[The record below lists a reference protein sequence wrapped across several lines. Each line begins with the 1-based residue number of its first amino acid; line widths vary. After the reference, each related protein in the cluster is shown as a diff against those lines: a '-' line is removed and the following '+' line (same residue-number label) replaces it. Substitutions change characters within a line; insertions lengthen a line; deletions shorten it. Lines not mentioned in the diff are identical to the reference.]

1 MIVPVQ
7 SHTDTK
13 VWTKIANTTDTRH
26 SSVRDFPDTGVSS
39 TTLECNGRGMTR
51 KYEVY
56 IDMNKLHTALFHV
69 DMLTSYFSTTSTLVV
84 AVLNNQLTT
93 KFSPRACARRKFCDV
108 SGSVDTG
115 TGTICKPAV
124 RHYLTLDTPV
134 SRFVRHWFTLGTPV
148 SDKS

>member
-1 MIVPVQ
+1 MIVQVR

-115 TGTICKPAV
+115 TGTNCEPVV

-134 SRFVRHWFTLGTPV
+134 S
-148 SDKS
+148 

>member
-1 MIVPVQ
+1 MVRGRWSGGAGWPSSAVGVCVPPSVKMIVQVR

-93 KFSPRACARRKFCDV
+93 KFSRAEK
-108 SGSVDTG
+108 
-115 TGTICKPAV
+115 I
-124 RHYLTLDTPV
+124 L
-134 SRFVRHWFTLGTPV
+134 
-148 SDKS
+148 

>member
-1 MIVPVQ
+1 MWGIAREIAFQGRHTKRVYSFGRKRPRCRRSVQMIVPVR

-69 DMLTSYFSTTSTLVV
+69 DMLTSYFSTTSTPVV
-84 AVLNNQLTT
+84 EVLNNQLTRC
-93 KFSPRACARRKFCDV
+93 PLV
-108 SGSVDTG
+108 PSGCT
-115 TGTICKPAV
+115 TEN
-124 RHYLTLDTPV
+124 
-134 SRFVRHWFTLGTPV
+134 
-148 SDKS
+148 

>member
-1 MIVPVQ
+1 MKLIVLVR

-13 VWTKIANTTDTRH
+13 VRTKIANTT
-26 SSVRDFPDTGVSS
+26 DTGVSS

-56 IDMNKLHTALFHV
+56 IFDMNKLHTALFHV

-93 KFSPRACARRKFCDV
+93 KFSPDV

>member
-1 MIVPVQ
+1 MQMIVPVR

-93 KFSPRACARRKFCDV
+93 KFSARGENFVMCQVVSTLALALSVSQRCD
-108 SGSVDTG
+108 T
-115 TGTICKPAV
+115 T
-124 RHYLTLDTPV
+124 
-134 SRFVRHWFTLGTPV
+134 
-148 SDKS
+148 

>member
-1 MIVPVQ
+1 MR

-84 AVLNNQLTT
+84 AVLNMLRAHATNRTVHP
-93 KFSPRACARRKFCDV
+93 SPF
-108 SGSVDTG
+108 
-115 TGTICKPAV
+115 GTISRVPYV
-124 RHYLTLDTPV
+124 R
-134 SRFVRHWFTLGTPV
+134 
-148 SDKS
+148 